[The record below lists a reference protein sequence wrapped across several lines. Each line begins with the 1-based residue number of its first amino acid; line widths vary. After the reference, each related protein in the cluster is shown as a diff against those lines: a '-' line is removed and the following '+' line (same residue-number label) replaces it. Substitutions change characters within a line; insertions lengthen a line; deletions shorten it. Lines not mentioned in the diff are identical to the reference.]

1 MNRIIQKQLEKLTLP
16 NKPPYDEHTT
26 HLVFT
31 RRDPPSEPVDNGL
44 IVNGVYKIVLA
55 NYIVNP
61 PPDFTLDTDWNK
73 GKKISDTT
81 LFVQINQIAG
91 KMIRFT
97 GRGYNFSTDET
108 NNNFYDS
115 MWVPAKSI
123 ISYERAE

>member
-1 MNRIIQKQLEKLTLP
+1 MNKIIQKQLEKLTVP
-16 NKPPYDEHTT
+16 NKPQYDENTT
-26 HLVFT
+26 HLVFPK
-31 RRDPPSEPVDNGL
+31 RDSTSRPVDTGL
-44 IVNGVYKIVLA
+44 VVNGVYKIVLA

-61 PPDFTLDTDWNK
+61 PPDFTLDIDWNK
-73 GKKISDTT
+73 GKKILDTT

-97 GRGYNFSTDET
+97 GRGYNFNTDET